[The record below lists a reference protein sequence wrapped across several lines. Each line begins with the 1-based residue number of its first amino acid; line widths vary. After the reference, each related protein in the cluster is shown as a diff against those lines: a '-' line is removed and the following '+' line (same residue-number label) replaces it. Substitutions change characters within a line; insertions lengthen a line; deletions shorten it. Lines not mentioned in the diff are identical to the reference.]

1 MRQMAKSPMMNG
13 RRDVFTVES
22 DFEGFVTGDEFTSW
36 DDTGAVIAVADAV
49 GGQVLIPTT
58 AADDDES
65 GLHTTQ
71 ECFLFENL
79 KPIVGEALFYYSEVT
94 ADTTSL
100 FCGFM
105 DASATAPFQDA
116 GLGPKA
122 SFNGFGIYRVG
133 STAGILAGNL
143 TALDAACWWCVV
155 DNLTDALFAQHRQ
168 RLDLTDVGPLGNL
181 AGEKMDAEA
190 DTLYRMHM
198 ECNPVCLQSALI
210 LTCDFDFWINDIHV
224 HHVRADLT
232 IANFAEMEFCLAIH
246 AGDAQIDSIH
256 VDYMSASQ
264 ARIDAV

>member
-1 MRQMAKSPMMNG
+1 MLQMKKSQMMTG

-36 DDTGAVIAVADAV
+36 DDTGAVIAVADAL

-58 AADDDES
+58 ALDNDES

-71 ECFLFENL
+71 ECFRFNNL

-105 DASATAPFQDA
+105 NASATTPLQDD
-116 GLGPKA
+116 GDGPKA

-133 STAGILAGNL
+133 STAGIAAGNL
-143 TALDAACWWCVV
+143 TALDAACWWCIV
-155 DNLTDALFAQHRQ
+155 DNLTDVLYPQHRQ